1 MALLEWHILSISYIY
16 TTNQFVEL
24 IDSCVWLLSVAWIFI
39 LNYGISHMQHV
50 RMLIILTE
58 FILSLSSLLQFMQW
72 YYIEIGYNFLL
83 TDFYYHYNHFP
94 SQQFNQCH

>member
-1 MALLEWHILSISYIY
+1 
-16 TTNQFVEL
+16 
-24 IDSCVWLLSVAWIFI
+24 
-39 LNYGISHMQHV
+39 MQHV